1 MSGRKGRSGRPR
13 KPSIVKKMNGSYRPS
28 RAAHGEVTFPVARLA
43 PPDHVQADEL
53 ANEEWNR
60 IVPLLDSVKVLTE
73 PDLHALAN
81 YCLSASVSIRSAIE
95 VTKYPLVSEES
106 GRVNP
111 HIKIAKE
118 ARQECLRFA
127 IEFGLTPAARS
138 RIVGQP
144 KDGDAKDGDE
154 DFLFH
159 PPKLVVNAK

>member
-1 MSGRKGRSGRPR
+1 
-13 KPSIVKKMNGSYRPS
+13 
-28 RAAHGEVTFPVARLA
+28 
-43 PPDHVQADEL
+43 VQADEL